1 MIISKRTLALTLL
14 IPALSGF
21 AQTKK
26 KPTAQQPNIIMIAVD
41 DLNDWA
47 GAFGGNPQM
56 LTPNMDKLADQSV
69 VFRNTSCAGPV
80 CCPSRSAILSGFLP
94 SRTGVYGN
102 GNNMLDSRLVQEYA
116 TLPEYFSKNG
126 YVTISKGKIFHK
138 HSSENGI
145 DHGQWAFD
153 EWEVEDGSHQIVKEK
168 LYFRNEGI
176 INGQVIPNAKYKEG
190 GGTDFAWAPTV
201 APKEETKDYKTA
213 VWFADK
219 LKQDYK
225 KPFFMAVGIAKPHL
239 PWFVPQEYFDKYS
252 LDTLK
257 IPEYRL
263 DDLDDIVNKN
273 GEKYAAPSQDFLWV
287 HQDEQL
293 FKQAVRAYM
302 AASTY
307 ADDCVGVVLDAL
319 KKSKYADN
327 TIVILFGDHGWHLGE
342 KLRFRKAELWR
353 ESTQTT
359 FLVHTPG
366 MNSKLQCFRNVNLI
380 DIYPT
385 LVDLCNL
392 PKRLMIDG
400 ESLRPLLTN
409 PTAKWHPALTTMGK
423 GNHSVI
429 SEHWHYIYRE
439 KKGGVEELYD
449 LKKDPMEWTNLA
461 RSESKEILS
470 AKKYLQSFIPK
481 NDIDPLP
488 SKGKKNA
495 NDSEDLGTLKGD
507 NTLKAKRD
515 LSKLK

>member
-1 MIISKRTLALTLL
+1 MNTFKKMSALILL
-14 IPALSGF
+14 MPMLSVF
-21 AQTKK
+21 AQEKNK
-26 KPTAQQPNIIMIAVD
+26 QMVQQPNIIMIAVD
-41 DLNDWA
+41 DLNDWV

-56 LTPNMDKLADQSV
+56 LTPNIDKLADQSV
-69 VFRNTSCAGPV
+69 VFRNTSCPGPV

-102 GNNMLDSRLVQEYA
+102 ANNMLDSKLVQEYA

-126 YVTISKGKIFHK
+126 YVTISKGKIFHPHTTANEK
-138 HSSENGI
+138 
-145 DHGQWAFD
+145 DRGQWAFD
-153 EWEVEDGSHQIVKEK
+153 EWEAEDGSKKIIKEK
-168 LYFRNEGI
+168 QYSRNKGI
-176 INGQVIPNAKYKEG
+176 INGKVIPNAKYKGRG
-190 GGTDFAWAPTV
+190 GCEFTWAPTV
-201 APKEETKDYKTA
+201 APKEGTKDYKTA

-219 LKQDYK
+219 LKQDYN
-225 KPFFMAVGIAKPHL
+225 KPFFMAVGISKPHM

-257 IPEYRL
+257 ILEYKL

-273 GEKYAAPSQDFLWV
+273 GEKYASPSQDFLWV
-287 HQDEQL
+287 HQNEQL

-307 ADDCVGVVLDAL
+307 ADECVGVVLDAL

-327 TIVILFGDHGWHLGE
+327 TIIVLFGDNGFHLGE
-342 KLRFRKAELWR
+342 KLRFRKGKLWR
-353 ESTQTT
+353 ESTQVP
-359 FLVHTPG
+359 FLIHTPG

-392 PKRLMIDG
+392 PKRPMIDG
-400 ESLRPLLTN
+400 ISLRTLLAN

-429 SEHWHYIYRE
+429 SEDWHYIYRE
-439 KKGGVEELYD
+439 SNGGVEELYN

-461 RSESKEILS
+461 RSKSKEILS
-470 AKKYLQSFIPK
+470 TKKHLHSFIPK
-481 NDIDPLP
+481 KEVELLP
-488 SKGKKNA
+488 SAEKN
-495 NDSEDLGTLKGD
+495 NSSDSEDIIAHKVNKTF
-507 NTLKAKRD
+507 KAKRE